1 MERFETE
8 NLRKQG
14 SFKAPYFSLYWLN
27 YSWICGFEH
36 VTREFEFVT
45 NGYKLVTRGLKLVD
59 LNLHIWILAHAF
71 KFLKCN

>member
-45 NGYKLVTRGLKLVD
+45 NGYKLVTRGLKLA
-59 LNLHIWILAHAF
+59 IGGFELAHLNF
-71 KFLKCN
+71 GSCF

>member
-36 VTREFEFVT
+36 VNREFEFVT
-45 NGYKLVTRGLKLVD
+45 NGYKLVTRGLKLA
-59 LNLHIWILAHAF
+59 IGGFELAHLNF
-71 KFLKCN
+71 GSCF

>member
-14 SFKAPYFSLYWLN
+14 IFKAPYFSLYWLN

-45 NGYKLVTRGLKLVD
+45 NGYKLVTRGLKLA
-59 LNLHIWILAHAF
+59 IGGFELAHLNF
-71 KFLKCN
+71 GSCF